1 MPNLKYPVTIVPA
14 ILATTEQEYKNDLQK
29 IVDSEV
35 FQEGWIHIDFMDNIF
50 VANKSTL
57 PEVVSSYPNRFK
69 KEAHLMVQKPF
80 SFVESLTKIGFER
93 VIVHVEA
100 DEVNESIEYLRKS
113 GKQTGLAIKVE
124 TPLKNI
130 EPFLDKIDVILIM
143 SINPGFQGQP
153 FKEESKTKIKEVAE
167 LRDKRG
173 LSFLIG
179 VDGHVNVENAKELIE
194 LGADNLVMGSFLM
207 EGDINENTEKIWEA
221 TRS

>member
-50 VANKSTL
+50 VANKSIP

-80 SFVESLTKIGFER
+80 SFVEKLTKIGFER

-113 GKQTGLAIKVE
+113 GKQAGLAIKVE

-167 LRDKRG
+167 LRDKKG

-179 VDGHVNVENAKELIE
+179 VDGHVDAENANELIR